1 MLKMAPLLLPLDQ
14 GERFLVEEK
23 KEETLLTKPPSRE
36 RRGQV
41 LEVVF

>member
-14 GERFLVEEK
+14 GERFLVEE